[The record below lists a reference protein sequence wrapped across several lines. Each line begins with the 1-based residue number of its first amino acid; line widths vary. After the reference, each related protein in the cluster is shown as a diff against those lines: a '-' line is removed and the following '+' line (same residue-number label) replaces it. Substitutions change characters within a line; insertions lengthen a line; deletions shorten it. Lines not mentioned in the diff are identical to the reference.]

1 MLFYQIQ
8 WSNRLLGSRRRTHN
22 TTYDGTDCHIHEQRP
37 FSGGWWSHKFNG
49 PGVRYLIGISV
60 STSEIVDIKGP
71 FPCGHWPDLKIFR
84 QHVIPKLS
92 QGEKVVADRGFRGE
106 PNFVTTKD
114 NCESPA
120 AREKVNR
127 LLARHESANKH
138 FKDWKILS
146 EKFRH
151 DIKRHR
157 TAFFAVAAMVQIELK
172 TGYPLFDA

>member
-1 MLFYQIQ
+1 M
-8 WSNRLLGSRRRTHN
+8 
-22 TTYDGTDCHIHEQRP
+22 
-37 FSGGWWSHKFNG
+37 
-49 PGVRYLIGISV
+49 
-60 STSEIVDIKGP
+60 
-71 FPCGHWPDLKIFR
+71 
-84 QHVIPKLS
+84 
-92 QGEKVVADRGFRGE
+92 ADRGFRGE

-127 LLARHESANKH
+127 LLARHESDNKH

-146 EKFRH
+146 EKFCH

-157 TAFFAVAAMVQIELK
+157 TAFFAVTAMVQIERK